1 MTIAIIAFALAGNV
15 LSIDGSFLFVFA
27 TILLM
32 IFLLN
37 RTLFKPINR
46 VLDER
51 ERLGVGR
58 LAEAQRLLADYEKRV
73 AGYEEQLR
81 AARAEA
87 YQELESSRRQFLA
100 TRTVALD
107 KIKAETAAQI
117 AAARQEI
124 EAQASTARENLG
136 SDARVM
142 AATIS
147 SQILQRPVSTGGN

>member
-1 MTIAIIAFALAGNV
+1 MTNAIIAFALAGNV

-27 TILLM
+27 TILVM

-37 RTLFKPINR
+37 RTLFKPINK

-58 LAEAQRLLADYEKRV
+58 LAEAQRLLADYETRV

-81 AARAEA
+81 VARAEA
-87 YQELESSRRQFLA
+87 YQELESHRRQILA
-100 TRTVALD
+100 ARTVKLD
-107 KIKAETAAQI
+107 KIKAETSAQI

-124 EAQASTARENLG
+124 EGQALTARQNLEN
-136 SDARVM
+136 DARVM

-147 SQILQRPVSTGGN
+147 SQILQRPVNAGGN